1 MGPSL
6 HDPAAWPQLTGPG
19 VGTHSSDG
27 PRDFFNLEPKVVD
40 VGRGYSEPKES
51 TVQKEEPKIY
61 MSAVEPNTLIH
72 EYSNRFEVY
81 RLEAGEKEL
90 VSVEYKDAK

>member
-40 VGRGYSEPKES
+40 GVDGNRVWGRTES
-51 TVQKEEPKIY
+51 DMTE
-61 MSAVEPNTLIH
+61 ATL
-72 EYSNRFEVY
+72 
-81 RLEAGEKEL
+81 
-90 VSVEYKDAK
+90 

>member
-40 VGRGYSEPKES
+40 GVDGNRG
-51 TVQKEEPKIY
+51 
-61 MSAVEPNTLIH
+61 
-72 EYSNRFEVY
+72 
-81 RLEAGEKEL
+81 
-90 VSVEYKDAK
+90 